1 MILITGGAGFIGSH
15 IVDELINNSYN
26 VIVADNLST
35 GRIENINNSAIF
47 YNIDIKDKTR
57 LETLFINNK
66 IKYIIHLA
74 AQASVGYSM
83 KYPICDANENIISSL
98 NLIELAKKYNIKK
111 LIVSSTA
118 AVYGEPQYL
127 PIDENHN
134 ANPSSYYGLSKLTME
149 KYIELSNI
157 DYIIFRFSNVY
168 GPRQIPEGEAGVVS
182 IFMDYFINNNEI
194 NIFGDGN
201 QTRDFIYVKD
211 IAKILFLCI
220 KNDNMTKEIIN
231 ISSNVSISINEL
243 YEKLKHITKKDLK
256 VNYLEERKG
265 DIKHSLLNNSK
276 LLNYIDIKLTNI
288 NVGLE
293 KTIEEIKCR

>member
-35 GRIENINNSAIF
+35 GRMENINNSAIF

-220 KNDNMTKEIIN
+220 KNDNITKEIIN

-256 VNYLEERKG
+256 VNYLEERRG

-288 NVGLE
+288 NAGLE

>member
-1 MILITGGAGFIGSH
+1 M
-15 IVDELINNSYN
+15 
-26 VIVADNLST
+26 
-35 GRIENINNSAIF
+35 
-47 YNIDIKDKTR
+47 
-57 LETLFINNK
+57 
-66 IKYIIHLA
+66 
-74 AQASVGYSM
+74 
-83 KYPICDANENIISSL
+83 
-98 NLIELAKKYNIKK
+98 
-111 LIVSSTA
+111 VSSTA

-127 PIDENHN
+127 PIDENHK

-194 NIFGDGN
+194 NIFGGGN

-256 VNYLEERKG
+256 VNYLEERRG

-276 LLNYIDIKLTNI
+276 LINYIDIKLTNI
-288 NVGLE
+288 NAGLE
-293 KTIEEIKCR
+293 KTIKEIKCR

>member
-1 MILITGGAGFIGSH
+1 MILVTGGAGFIGSH

-35 GRIENINNSAIF
+35 GRMENINNSAIF

-57 LETLFINNK
+57 LETLFINTK

-98 NLIELAKKYNIKK
+98 NLIELDKKYNIKK

-220 KNDNMTKEIIN
+220 KNDNITKEIIN

-256 VNYLEERKG
+256 VNYLEERRG

-288 NVGLE
+288 NAGLE
-293 KTIEEIKCR
+293 KTIKEIKCR

>member
-1 MILITGGAGFIGSH
+1 MILVTGGAGFIGSH

-35 GRIENINNSAIF
+35 GRMENINNNAIF

-149 KYIELSNI
+149 KYIKLSNI

-256 VNYLEERKG
+256 VNYLEERRG

-288 NVGLE
+288 NAGLE

>member
-1 MILITGGAGFIGSH
+1 MILVTGGAGFIGSH
-15 IVDELINNSYN
+15 IVDELINNSYK
-26 VIVADNLST
+26 VIIADNLST
-35 GRIENINNSAIF
+35 GRMENINGSAIF
-47 YNIDIKDKTR
+47 YNIDIKDKTK
-57 LETLFINNK
+57 LESLFINNK

-98 NLIELAKKYNIKK
+98 NLMELAKKYNIKK

-118 AVYGEPQYL
+118 AVYGEPKYL
-127 PIDENHN
+127 PIDENHDT
-134 ANPSSYYGLSKLTME
+134 NPSSYYGLSKLTME

-168 GPRQIPEGEAGVVS
+168 GPRQIPQGEAGVVS
-182 IFMDYFINNNEI
+182 IFMDSFIKNNEI

-211 IAKILFLCI
+211 IAKILFLSI
-220 KNDNMTKEIIN
+220 KNENITKEAIN

-243 YEKLKHITKKDLK
+243 YKKLKYITKKDLK
-256 VNYLEERKG
+256 VNYLEEREG
-265 DIKHSLLNNSK
+265 DIKHSVLNNLK
-276 LLNYIDIKLTNI
+276 LLNYINIKLTDI
-288 NVGLE
+288 DIGLE

>member
-1 MILITGGAGFIGSH
+1 MILVTGGAGFIGSH

-35 GRIENINNSAIF
+35 GRMENINNSAIF

-98 NLIELAKKYNIKK
+98 NLIELARKYNIKK

-182 IFMDYFINNNEI
+182 IFMNYFINNNEI

-220 KNDNMTKEIIN
+220 KNDNITKEIIN

-256 VNYLEERKG
+256 VNYLEERRG

-288 NVGLE
+288 NAGLE
-293 KTIEEIKCR
+293 KTIKEIKCR

>member
-1 MILITGGAGFIGSH
+1 MILVTGGAGFIGSH

-35 GRIENINNSAIF
+35 GRMENINNSAIF

-220 KNDNMTKEIIN
+220 KNDNITKEIIN

-256 VNYLEERKG
+256 VNYLEERRG

-276 LLNYIDIKLTNI
+276 LLNYINIKLTNI
-288 NVGLE
+288 NAGLE

>member
-1 MILITGGAGFIGSH
+1 MILVTGGAGFIGSH

-35 GRIENINNSAIF
+35 GRMENINNSAIF

-256 VNYLEERKG
+256 VNYLEERRG

-288 NVGLE
+288 NAGLE
-293 KTIEEIKCR
+293 KTIKEIKCR

>member
-1 MILITGGAGFIGSH
+1 MILVTGGAGFIGSH

-35 GRIENINNSAIF
+35 GRMENINNSAIF

-57 LETLFINNK
+57 LETLFVNNK

-98 NLIELAKKYNIKK
+98 NLIELTKKYNIKK

-149 KYIELSNI
+149 KYIKLSNI

-220 KNDNMTKEIIN
+220 KNDNITKEIIN

-256 VNYLEERKG
+256 VNYLEERRG

-288 NVGLE
+288 NAGLE
-293 KTIEEIKCR
+293 KTIKEIKCR

>member
-1 MILITGGAGFIGSH
+1 MILVTGGAVFIGSH

-35 GRIENINNSAIF
+35 GRMENINNSAIF

-168 GPRQIPEGEAGVVS
+168 GPRQIPEGEAGVIS

-220 KNDNMTKEIIN
+220 KNDNITKEIIN

-256 VNYLEERKG
+256 VNYLEERRG

-288 NVGLE
+288 NAGLE
-293 KTIEEIKCR
+293 KTIKEIKCR

>member
-35 GRIENINNSAIF
+35 GRMENINNSAIF

-256 VNYLEERKG
+256 VNYLEERRG

-288 NVGLE
+288 NAGLE

>member
-35 GRIENINNSAIF
+35 GRMENINNSAIF

-220 KNDNMTKEIIN
+220 KNDNITKEIIN

-288 NVGLE
+288 NAGLE

>member
-15 IVDELINNSYN
+15 IVDELIDNSYN

-35 GRIENINNSAIF
+35 GRMENINNSAIF

-182 IFMDYFINNNEI
+182 IFMDYFINNNKI

-220 KNDNMTKEIIN
+220 KNDNITKEIIN

-256 VNYLEERKG
+256 VNYLEERRG

-288 NVGLE
+288 NAGLE
-293 KTIEEIKCR
+293 KTIKEIKCR

>member
-15 IVDELINNSYN
+15 IVDELINNSYK
-26 VIVADNLST
+26 VIIADNLST
-35 GRIENINNSAIF
+35 GRMENINGSAIF
-47 YNIDIKDKTR
+47 YNIDIKDKTK
-57 LETLFINNK
+57 LESLFINNK

-98 NLIELAKKYNIKK
+98 NLMELAKKYNIKK

-118 AVYGEPQYL
+118 AVYGEPKYL
-127 PIDENHN
+127 PIDENHDT
-134 ANPSSYYGLSKLTME
+134 NPSSYYGLSKLTME

-168 GPRQIPEGEAGVVS
+168 GPRQIPQGEAGVVS
-182 IFMDYFINNNEI
+182 IFMDSFIKNNEI

-211 IAKILFLCI
+211 IAKILFLSI
-220 KNDNMTKEIIN
+220 KNENITKEVIN

-243 YEKLKHITKKDLK
+243 YKKLKYITKKDLK
-256 VNYLEERKG
+256 VNYLEEREG
-265 DIKHSLLNNSK
+265 DIKHSVLNNLK
-276 LLNYIDIKLTNI
+276 LLNYINIKLTDI
-288 NVGLE
+288 DIGLE
-293 KTIEEIKCR
+293 KTIEEIKCI

>member
-1 MILITGGAGFIGSH
+1 MILVTGGAGFIGSH

-35 GRIENINNSAIF
+35 GRMENINNSAIF

-149 KYIELSNI
+149 KYIKLSNI

-256 VNYLEERKG
+256 VNYLEERRG

-288 NVGLE
+288 NAGLE

>member
-1 MILITGGAGFIGSH
+1 MILVTGGAGFIGSH

-149 KYIELSNI
+149 KYIKLSNI

-288 NVGLE
+288 NAGLE

>member
-1 MILITGGAGFIGSH
+1 MILVTGGAGFIGSH
-15 IVDELINNSYN
+15 IVDELIDNSYN

-35 GRIENINNSAIF
+35 GRMENINNSAIF

-182 IFMDYFINNNEI
+182 IFMDYFINNNKI

-220 KNDNMTKEIIN
+220 KNDNITKEIIN

-256 VNYLEERKG
+256 VNYLEERRG

-288 NVGLE
+288 NAGLE
-293 KTIEEIKCR
+293 KTIKEIKCR

>member
-1 MILITGGAGFIGSH
+1 MILVTGGAGFIGSH

-35 GRIENINNSAIF
+35 GRMENINNSAIF

-168 GPRQIPEGEAGVVS
+168 GPRQIPEGEAGVIS

-220 KNDNMTKEIIN
+220 KNDNITKEIIN

-256 VNYLEERKG
+256 VNYLEERRG

-288 NVGLE
+288 NAGLE

>member
-1 MILITGGAGFIGSH
+1 MILVTGGAGFIGSH

-149 KYIELSNI
+149 KYIKLSNI

-256 VNYLEERKG
+256 VNYLEERRG

-288 NVGLE
+288 NAGLE

>member
-1 MILITGGAGFIGSH
+1 MILVTGGAGFIGSH

-35 GRIENINNSAIF
+35 GRMENINNSAIF

-149 KYIELSNI
+149 KYIKLSNI

-220 KNDNMTKEIIN
+220 KNDNITKEIIN

-288 NVGLE
+288 NAGLE

>member
-288 NVGLE
+288 NAGLE
-293 KTIEEIKCR
+293 KTIKEIKCR

>member
-1 MILITGGAGFIGSH
+1 MILVTGGAGFIGSH

-35 GRIENINNSAIF
+35 GRMENINNSAIF

-220 KNDNMTKEIIN
+220 KNDNITKEIIN

-243 YEKLKHITKKDLK
+243 YEKLKH
-256 VNYLEERKG
+256 
-265 DIKHSLLNNSK
+265 SLLNNSK

-288 NVGLE
+288 NAGLE

>member
-1 MILITGGAGFIGSH
+1 MILVTGGAGFIGSH

-35 GRIENINNSAIF
+35 GRMENINNSAIF

-220 KNDNMTKEIIN
+220 KNDNITKEIIN

-256 VNYLEERKG
+256 VNYLEERRG

-288 NVGLE
+288 NAGLE
-293 KTIEEIKCR
+293 KTIKEIKCH

>member
-1 MILITGGAGFIGSH
+1 MILVTGGAGFIGSH

-35 GRIENINNSAIF
+35 GRMENINNSAIF

-57 LETLFINNK
+57 LETLFVNNK

-118 AVYGEPQYL
+118 AIYGEPQYL

-256 VNYLEERKG
+256 VNYLEERRG

-288 NVGLE
+288 NAGLE

>member
-1 MILITGGAGFIGSH
+1 MILVTGGAGFIGSH

-35 GRIENINNSAIF
+35 GRMENINNSAIF

-168 GPRQIPEGEAGVVS
+168 GPRQIPEGEAGVIS

-220 KNDNMTKEIIN
+220 KNDNITKEIIN

-256 VNYLEERKG
+256 VNYLEERRG

-288 NVGLE
+288 NAGLE
-293 KTIEEIKCR
+293 KTIKEIKCR

>member
-35 GRIENINNSAIF
+35 GRMENINENAIF
-47 YNIDIKDKTR
+47 YNIDIKDKTK
-57 LETLFINNK
+57 LEELFVNNK
-66 IKYIIHLA
+66 IEYIIHLA

-83 KYPICDANENIISSL
+83 KYPISDANENIISSL

-118 AVYGEPQYL
+118 AVYGVPQYL
-127 PIDENHN
+127 PIDENHDTK
-134 ANPSSYYGLSKLTME
+134 PISYYGLSKLTVE
-149 KYIELSNI
+149 KYIKLSNI

-168 GPRQIPEGEAGVVS
+168 GHRQIPQGEAGVVS
-182 IFMDYFINNNEI
+182 IFMDSFINNNEI
-194 NIFGDGN
+194 NIFGNGK

-211 IAKILFLCI
+211 IAKILSLCI
-220 KNDNMTKEIIN
+220 KNDDITKEIIN

-243 YEKLKHITKKDLK
+243 YGKLKYITKKDLK
-256 VNYLEERKG
+256 VNYLEEREG
-265 DIKHSLLNNSK
+265 DIKHSVLNNSK
-276 LLNYIDIKLTNI
+276 LINYIDIKLTDI
-288 NVGLE
+288 DIGLE
-293 KTIEEIKCR
+293 KTIEEIKCH

>member
-15 IVDELINNSYN
+15 IVDELINNSYK
-26 VIVADNLST
+26 VIIADNLST
-35 GRIENINNSAIF
+35 GRMENINGSAIF
-47 YNIDIKDKTR
+47 YNIDIKDKTK
-57 LETLFINNK
+57 LESLFINNK

-98 NLIELAKKYNIKK
+98 NLMELAKKYNIKK

-118 AVYGEPQYL
+118 AVYGEPKYL
-127 PIDENHN
+127 PIDENHDT
-134 ANPSSYYGLSKLTME
+134 NPSSYYGLSKLTME

-168 GPRQIPEGEAGVVS
+168 GPRQIPQGEAGVVS
-182 IFMDYFINNNEI
+182 IFMDSFIKNNEI

-211 IAKILFLCI
+211 IAKILFLSI
-220 KNDNMTKEIIN
+220 KNENITKEVIN

-243 YEKLKHITKKDLK
+243 YEKLKYITKKDLK
-256 VNYLEERKG
+256 VNYLEKREG
-265 DIKHSLLNNSK
+265 DIKHSVLNNLK
-276 LLNYIDIKLTNI
+276 LLNYINIKLTDI
-288 NVGLE
+288 DIGLE
-293 KTIEEIKCR
+293 KTIEEIKCI

>member
-1 MILITGGAGFIGSH
+1 MILVTGGAGFIGSH

-35 GRIENINNSAIF
+35 GRMENINNSAIF

-220 KNDNMTKEIIN
+220 KNDNITKEIIN

-256 VNYLEERKG
+256 VNYLEERRG

-288 NVGLE
+288 NAGLE
-293 KTIEEIKCR
+293 KTIKEIRCR

>member
-1 MILITGGAGFIGSH
+1 MILVTGGAGFIGSH

-35 GRIENINNSAIF
+35 GRMENINNSAIF

-57 LETLFINNK
+57 LETLFVNNK

-256 VNYLEERKG
+256 VNYLEERRG

-288 NVGLE
+288 NAGLE
-293 KTIEEIKCR
+293 KTIKEIKCR

>member
-1 MILITGGAGFIGSH
+1 MILVTGGAGFIGSH

-35 GRIENINNSAIF
+35 GRMENINNSAIF

-149 KYIELSNI
+149 KYIKLSNI
-157 DYIIFRFSNVY
+157 NYIIFRFSNVY

-220 KNDNMTKEIIN
+220 KNDNITKEIIN

-256 VNYLEERKG
+256 VNYLEERRG

-288 NVGLE
+288 NAGLE

>member
-1 MILITGGAGFIGSH
+1 MILVTGGAGFIGSH

-35 GRIENINNSAIF
+35 GRMENINNSAIF

-149 KYIELSNI
+149 KYIKLSNI

-293 KTIEEIKCR
+293 KTIKEIKCR

>member
-1 MILITGGAGFIGSH
+1 MILVTGGAGFIGSH

-35 GRIENINNSAIF
+35 GRMENINNSAIF

-118 AVYGEPQYL
+118 AIYGEPQYL

-182 IFMDYFINNNEI
+182 IFMNYFINNNEI

-256 VNYLEERKG
+256 VNYLEERRG

-276 LLNYIDIKLTNI
+276 LLNYINIKLTNI
-288 NVGLE
+288 NAGLE

>member
-1 MILITGGAGFIGSH
+1 MILVTGGAGFIGSH

-35 GRIENINNSAIF
+35 GRMENINNSAIF

-220 KNDNMTKEIIN
+220 KNDNMTK
-231 ISSNVSISINEL
+231 
-243 YEKLKHITKKDLK
+243 
-256 VNYLEERKG
+256 
-265 DIKHSLLNNSK
+265 
-276 LLNYIDIKLTNI
+276 
-288 NVGLE
+288 
-293 KTIEEIKCR
+293 

>member
-1 MILITGGAGFIGSH
+1 M
-15 IVDELINNSYN
+15 
-26 VIVADNLST
+26 
-35 GRIENINNSAIF
+35 
-47 YNIDIKDKTR
+47 IKDKTR
-57 LETLFINNK
+57 LETLFVNNK

-149 KYIELSNI
+149 KYIKLSNI

-220 KNDNMTKEIIN
+220 KNDNITKEIIN

-256 VNYLEERKG
+256 VNYLEEKRG

-288 NVGLE
+288 NAGLE

>member
-35 GRIENINNSAIF
+35 GRMENINNSAIF

-220 KNDNMTKEIIN
+220 KNDNITKEIIN

-256 VNYLEERKG
+256 VNYLEERRG

-288 NVGLE
+288 NAGLE
-293 KTIEEIKCR
+293 KTIKEIKCR

>member
-35 GRIENINNSAIF
+35 GRMENINNSAIF

-57 LETLFINNK
+57 LETLFVNNK

-194 NIFGDGN
+194 NIFVDGN

>member
-1 MILITGGAGFIGSH
+1 MILVTGGAGFIGSH

-35 GRIENINNSAIF
+35 GRMENINNSAIF

-182 IFMDYFINNNEI
+182 IFMNYFINNNEI
-194 NIFGDGN
+194 SIFGDGN

-211 IAKILFLCI
+211 IEKILFLCI
-220 KNDNMTKEIIN
+220 KNDNITKEIIN

-256 VNYLEERKG
+256 VNYLEERRG

-288 NVGLE
+288 NAGLE

>member
-1 MILITGGAGFIGSH
+1 MILVTGGAGFIGSH

-35 GRIENINNSAIF
+35 GRMENINNSAIF

-149 KYIELSNI
+149 KYIKLSNI

-220 KNDNMTKEIIN
+220 KNDNITKEIIN

-256 VNYLEERKG
+256 VNYLEERRG

-288 NVGLE
+288 NAGLE

>member
-1 MILITGGAGFIGSH
+1 MILVTGGAGFIGSH

-35 GRIENINNSAIF
+35 GRMENINNSAIF

-98 NLIELAKKYNIKK
+98 NLIELDKKYNIKK

-220 KNDNMTKEIIN
+220 KNDNITKEIIN

-256 VNYLEERKG
+256 VNYLEERRG

-288 NVGLE
+288 NAGLE
-293 KTIEEIKCR
+293 KTIKEIKCR

>member
-1 MILITGGAGFIGSH
+1 MILVTGGAGFIGSH

-35 GRIENINNSAIF
+35 GRMENINNSAIF

-118 AVYGEPQYL
+118 AIYGEPQYL

-256 VNYLEERKG
+256 VNYLEERRG

-288 NVGLE
+288 NAGLE